1 MTVHEA
7 VPAATLKVVQPG
19 EGAPAGSVRAS
30 ASTSRSTAPTP
41 AEHCPSWSIRSTS
54 GALVRPHVHTRE
66 DEISIVL
73 EGEIGFRSEDQEV
86 VLGAGGY
93 IIKPRNQV
101 HAMWNAGSM
110 PARMIEIISP
120 AGFEGFFRGFADLN
134 DAGPIDPA
142 AVAGLAEQYGLPYA
156 DPEWLPDDH
165 RALRPHSTATAARP
179 SDQRLTGRASTMSRW
194 SSPPKSNCIS
204 PTCPKPHRS

>member
-1 MTVHEA
+1 MTVQQSVSA
-7 VPAATLKVVQPG
+7 PSLKVVQPG
-19 EGAPAGSVRAS
+19 GGRAGRLGPGVGVAFKIDGADTGGALSIV
-30 ASTSRSTAPTP
+30 
-41 AEHCPSWSIRSTS
+41 EHPFEV

-86 VLGAGGY
+86 VLGRGGY

-101 HAMWNAGSM
+101 HAMWNAGST

-134 DAGPIDPA
+134 DAGHIDLA
-142 AVAGLAEQYGLPYA
+142 AVAGLAKEYGLPYA
-156 DPEWLPDDH
+156 EPDWLPDVVA
-165 RALRPHSTATAARP
+165 RYNLTPPAPRP
-179 SDQRLTGRASTMSRW
+179 
-194 SSPPKSNCIS
+194 
-204 PTCPKPHRS
+204 